1 MLGLCAIP
9 WLEVQISI
17 RPRFRQLVPG
27 HSVAVPRSHLRL
39 LSHA

>member
-1 MLGLCAIP
+1 MLGLVPSP
-9 WLEVQISI
+9 WLEVQSI

-27 HSVAVPRSHLRL
+27 HCVAVPHSHLRL